1 MSIGSRLRKERER
14 LNMKQEDFATACGV
28 RRRAQSSYESD
39 TRSPDANYLE
49 AAAKIGVDISY
60 VIYGKLGSSETA
72 LRLSVLEDVYFAI
85 NSELGSTVENAVTLL
100 NHAQLAA
107 HPNINELYDKFDKES
122 ELPKIVKVYLRN
134 CPKFISDN
142 SHDTVT
148 VDTNLLETILE
159 HIETILLDKKINL
172 QSKKKALAVSMLY
185 RAFKAS
191 GKVDL
196 KMIEETLI
204 LASQSAA

>member
-1 MSIGSRLRKERER
+1 MSIGSRLREERER

-60 VIYGKLGSSETA
+60 VIYGKPGTSETA
-72 LRLSVLEDVYFAI
+72 LRLSILEDVYFAI

-100 NHAQLAA
+100 NYAQLAA

-134 CPKFISDN
+134 CPKFISDD
-142 SHDTVT
+142 SHDTFT

-172 QSKKKALAVSMLY
+172 QSKKKALAVTMLY

-196 KMIEETLI
+196 KMIEETLT